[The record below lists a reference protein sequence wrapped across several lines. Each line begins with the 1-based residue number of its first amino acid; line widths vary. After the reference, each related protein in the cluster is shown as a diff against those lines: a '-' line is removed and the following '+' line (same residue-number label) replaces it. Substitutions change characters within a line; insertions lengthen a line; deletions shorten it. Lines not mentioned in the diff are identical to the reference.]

1 MSSGRAGR
9 LLVNEYMEA
18 EGLKDTYVVGDLAY
32 FEEESGKPTPQIVEA
47 AEQTGST
54 AAKNII
60 AEITGGEKT
69 AFKGKYHGTMVSIGG
84 RYGVANL
91 SGIRL
96 SGWLANFMKH
106 IVNLYYLMTIE
117 VAIILWQYIKHEIIP
132 YKR

>member
-1 MSSGRAGR
+1 M
-9 LLVNEYMEA
+9 
-18 EGLKDTYVVGDLAY
+18 
-32 FEEESGKPTPQIVEA
+32 
-47 AEQTGST
+47 GST

-60 AEITGGEKT
+60 AEINGGEKT

-106 IVNLYYLMTIE
+106 IVNLYYLMTINSGYYM
-117 VAIILWQYIKHEIIP
+117 WQYIKHEIIP